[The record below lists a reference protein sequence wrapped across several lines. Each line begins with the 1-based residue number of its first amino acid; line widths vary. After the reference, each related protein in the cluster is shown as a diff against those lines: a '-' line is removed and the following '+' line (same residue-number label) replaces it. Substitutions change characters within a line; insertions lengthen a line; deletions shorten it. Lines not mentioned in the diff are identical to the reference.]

1 MAKVKFPSMF
11 LKDRRCRLGLESVEV
26 ANKIGVPPGTYRQ
39 IECRGELPEDH
50 FPRLAEALQVS
61 VNELKAEKIATMI
74 EATLGIRKE
83 DTHAFIGKALRGNGH

>member
-1 MAKVKFPSMF
+1 MAKVKFPSSF
-11 LKDRRCRLGLESVEV
+11 LKDRRGRLGLDSVEV
-26 ANKIGVPPGTYRQ
+26 ANKIGISPEAYRQ

-74 EATLGIRKE
+74 EAMLGIRKE
-83 DTHAFIGKALRGNGH
+83 ETHAFIGKALRNNGH